1 MCDKDTIIE
10 QLKEENE
17 ELKKR
22 IEELERLLGMNSKNS
37 SKPPSSDFGPNSN
50 PQKRKKENG
59 RKKKQGAQKGHEPHL
74 RSLLPPEEVTKT
86 IDLYPEHC
94 ICGCKDLEACDE
106 EPLRFQTIDVP
117 PIKPKVTEYVQH
129 MQQCKQCGE
138 VVYQPLP
145 DDIKRNVFGSGV
157 LAVVGILTGMLN
169 TSKRKA
175 LEVINEVFGVPMSLG
190 GLSNCEAKIAAAMET
205 PYNEVHDYVQSQD
218 RSHADES
225 SWRRGNRLK
234 GWIWTLCC
242 TTAAV
247 FMINASR
254 GQKASRQ
261 LLGCFTGILNSDR
274 WNGYS
279 FYKGLRQICWAHLKR
294 DFKAVSEADGGL
306 GRIGKK
312 LYTLSKEILKLR
324 RRVRDGTLQWK
335 TFQRRM
341 IPLQKEVE
349 RLLEKGATY
358 DGKLG
363 GKCRDI
369 LKHREYL
376 WVFVRDEHVEPTN
389 NAAEQIIRQAVIW
402 RKMSFGT
409 QSKRGAHYAER
420 ILTVC
425 ATCRLQGRSIIA
437 YIRNACHC
445 HSNNQSAP
453 SLIPE

>member
-1 MCDKDTIIE
+1 VSDKDYIE
-10 QLKEENE
+10 QLKKENE
-17 ELKKR
+17 ELKQR
-22 IEELERLLGMNSKNS
+22 IRELERLVGMNSKNS
-37 SKPPSSDFGPNSN
+37 SKPPSSDFGPNTN
-50 PQKRKKENG
+50 PKERNKKKG

-74 RSLLPPEEVTKT
+74 RELLPPEAVTKT
-86 IDLYPEHC
+86 VNLFPEHC
-94 ICGCKDLEACDE
+94 TCGCRDLKACDE
-106 EPLRFQTIDVP
+106 APLRFQTIDIP
-117 PIKPKVTEYVQH
+117 PIKPDVIEYIQH
-129 MQQCKQCGE
+129 MRQCKQCGE
-138 VVYQPLP
+138 VIYRPLS

-190 GLSNCEAKIAAAMET
+190 GLSNCEAKIATAIES

-234 GWIWTLCC
+234 GWVWTLCC

-254 GQKASRQ
+254 GQKAARK
-261 LLGCFTGILNSDR
+261 LLGCFTGTLNSDR
-274 WNGYS
+274 WNGYI
-279 FYKGLRQICWAHLKR
+279 FYEGLRQICWAHLKR
-294 DFKAVSEADGGL
+294 DFKAISEAEGNL
-306 GRIGKK
+306 GRIGNA
-312 LYTLSKEILKLR
+312 LYALSKEILKLR

-341 IPLQKEVE
+341 VTFQDEVE

-358 DGKLG
+358 DGKLS

-369 LKHREYL
+369 LRHHRKCL
-376 WVFVRDEHVEPTN
+376 WVFVSDEHVEPTN

-409 QSKRGAHYAER
+409 QSKRGAHYVER
-420 ILTVC
+420 MLTVC
-425 ATCRLQGRSIIA
+425 ATCRLQGRSIIT
-437 YIRNACHC
+437 YMRDVCHC
-445 HSNNQSAP
+445 HLHNQPAP
-453 SLIPE
+453 SLKPE